1 MDTCSQKKEKA
12 DMEKILVY
20 EEKWIWKERIS
31 LRKSGFEKENK
42 VLRKSNIW
50 KKIIRFW
57 NLVTKKKQNKGV
69 TK

>member
-12 DMEKILVY
+12 DMKKILVY

-42 VLRKSNIW
+42 VLRKS
-50 KKIIRFW
+50 KYGKR
-57 NLVTKKKQNKGV
+57 
-69 TK
+69 

>member
-42 VLRKSNIW
+42 VLRKS
-50 KKIIRFW
+50 KYG
-57 NLVTKKKQNKGV
+57 KG
-69 TK
+69 